1 MMTDRDR
8 MAEAGSV
15 NRCCDKSEKAT
26 LSLSEEA

>member
-26 LSLSEEA
+26 LSLAEEA